1 MPIPITTL
9 PTDMAANAAA
19 LLKIINMS
27 TSAVWAES
35 TSSLELMAQ
44 KIADFLL
51 LPLKLDTEEAWRRML
66 DFYKSAG
73 LLTSPDVDNILK
85 MRQFGKPLAY
95 LFFMLTS
102 FRLFSGFIAG
112 ITEPAVLKMQQG
124 ISKKMRPQLPYVSEV
139 IAAAFVAPEKTGEVR
154 EILARSGY
162 DEHAIDLLFISKYRM
177 YEEFQIQA
185 LWLRKDI
192 SDAKMYERMRELGYT
207 DTRIGELTKLWTII
221 PPVQDILTMVAHEAF
236 EPDAVSQMGLED
248 EFPSAQASWLSKQGL
263 SDFWQRKYW
272 ASHWE
277 QPSIQMGFEMLHR
290 GVIDAATLDMLFR
303 TVELPPYWRD
313 KLTQIAYQPYTR
325 VDVRRMYDMGV
336 LGEAELQTAYTDIGY
351 DTEHAEKMVEFT
363 KRYVEDA
370 DRDLTKSEILK
381 GYRNKLLTRSDAV
394 ALLMDIR
401 YSDPQA
407 NYYVELEDYRELEDI
422 QSAAIATIKTKYT
435 NNLIDR
441 ADAQRLLDGLNL
453 PAAQVTLWLERW
465 DVSLIEYPKLPSRT
479 DLEKFY
485 IAGVIN
491 ADVYNIEML
500 RLGWGSTYI
509 SWYKTMADKV
519 KAKIAQAQAPPQ

>member
-1 MPIPITTL
+1 
-9 PTDMAANAAA
+9 MAANAAA
-19 LLKIINMS
+19 LLKLINLGTTAAWKEAPEAYTDFAS
-27 TSAVWAES
+27 KLAN
-35 TSSLELMAQ
+35 
-44 KIADFLL
+44 FLL
-51 LPLKLDTEEAWRRML
+51 EPLKTDSDEAWQKML
-66 DFYKSAG
+66 AFYKSSG
-73 LLTSPDVDNILK
+73 LLTSDDINNILK
-85 MRQFGKPLAY
+85 MRQFGKPLSWI
-95 LFFMLTS
+95 FFILTA
-102 FRLFSGFIAG
+102 FRLFSGFIGG

-124 ISKKMRPQLPYVSEV
+124 ISKQMRPQLPYVSEV

-162 DEHAIDLLFISKYRM
+162 SEEAIDILFISKYRM

-192 SDAKMYERMRELGYT
+192 DDAKMYQRMRELGYT
-207 DTRIGELTKLWTII
+207 DTRIGELVKLWVII

-236 EPDAVSQMGLED
+236 EPDAVQQMGLED

-290 GVIDAATLDMLFR
+290 GVIDRDTLDMLFR

-336 LGEAELQTAYTDIGY
+336 LGDEELQTAYTDIGY
-351 DTEHAEKMVEFT
+351 DTAHAEKMVEFT
-363 KRYVEDA
+363 KRYVQDP
-370 DRDLTKSEILK
+370 DRDLTKGEILK
-381 GYRNKLLTRSDAV
+381 GYRNKLLTRTDTV
-394 ALLMDIR
+394 VLLTDIR
-401 YSDPQA
+401 YSEAQA
-407 NYYVELEDYRELEDI
+407 SYYVELEDYRELEDI
-422 QSAAIATIKTKYT
+422 QTAAIATIKTKYT

-441 ADAQRLLDGLNL
+441 ADAQRLLDALNL
-453 PAAQVTLWLERW
+453 PAAQVTLWLEKW
-465 DVSLIEYPKLPSRT
+465 DVSLIEFPKLPSRT

-485 IAGVIN
+485 IAGVIS
-491 ADVYNIEML
+491 ADIYHTEML

-509 SWYKTMADKV
+509 SWYKAMADKV
-519 KAKIAQAQAPPQ
+519 KAKIGPA